1 MNALFIAG
9 VNVRRML
16 RDRTSLFFVFV
27 LPIVLIV
34 VLGTMYGGRS
44 APRMGI
50 VILEDGPLAA
60 ELAAAIRDGPIEL
73 ELKEPAS
80 IEELRSRVEEGSL
93 EIGVVVPVGYDAALT
108 SGGTATV
115 TVIGQPAAAFSA
127 LQEAVATAIERQAA
141 AITAARVAADHAGVS
156 FEAAVATARE
166 VQGRTA
172 GVSVAVEQVGEG
184 IFPAG
189 TGAFQPGAQSQ
200 LILFMFLTSLTAA
213 TQLILT
219 RQLGVSRRM
228 VAAPVRVGT
237 ILVGETLGRFA
248 IAMLQG
254 VFIVLLSAAL
264 FGVGWGDP
272 LAATT
277 VVVLFALVG
286 TGAAM
291 VVGVFASNVDQA
303 GAVGIMAG
311 MLLGALGGAMVPLEL
326 FPEPVHTIAFLTPQA
341 WAVTALREVSL
352 RGGTVLDVLVELGA
366 LTAYAV
372 GLIALGTWGL
382 RRSLTR

>member
-1 MNALFIAG
+1 MNALAIAG

-44 APRMGI
+44 DPRMGI

-60 ELAAAIRDGPIEL
+60 ELAATIREGPIEL

-80 IEELRSRVEEGSL
+80 VEELRSRVEEGSL

-127 LQEAVATAIERQAA
+127 LQEAVATAIEQQAA
-141 AITAARVAADHAGVS
+141 AITAARVAADHAGVP
-156 FEAAVATARE
+156 FEATLATARE

-172 GVSVAVEQVGEG
+172 GVSIAVEQVGEG

-219 RQLGVSRRM
+219 RQLGVARRM
-228 VAAPVRVGT
+228 VAAPVRIGT

-254 VFIVLLSAAL
+254 IFIVLLSAAL

-291 VVGVFASNVDQA
+291 VIGVFASNVDQA

-352 RGGTVLDVLVELGA
+352 RGGTVVDVLVELGA

>member
-1 MNALFIAG
+1 VNALFIAG

-34 VLGTMYGGRS
+34 VLGTMYGGRT

-50 VILEDGPLAA
+50 VLGGDGPLAA
-60 ELAAAIRDGPIEL
+60 GLAAAIREGPVEL
-73 ELKEPAS
+73 ELKEPATA
-80 IEELRSRVEEGSL
+80 EELRSRVEEGSL
-93 EIGVVVPVGYDAALT
+93 EIGVIVPAGYDEALT
-108 SGGTATV
+108 SGGTAAV

-141 AITAARVAADHAGVS
+141 QVTAARIAATHAGVP
-156 FEAAVATARE
+156 FDTALATARDIQAQT
-166 VQGRTA
+166 V

-184 IFPAG
+184 LFPAG

-213 TQLILT
+213 SQLILT

-228 VAAPVRVGT
+228 VAAPVRISS

-254 VFIVLLSAAL
+254 IFIVLLSAAL

-291 VVGVFASNVDQA
+291 VVGVFANNVDQA

-341 WAVTALREVSL
+341 WAVTALREVAL
-352 RGGTVLDVLVELGA
+352 RGGTVIDVLVELGA

>member
-1 MNALFIAG
+1 MNALFIAD
-9 VNVRRML
+9 VDVRRLL

-34 VLGTMYGGRS
+34 VLGMMYGGRS

-50 VILEDGPLAA
+50 VILEAGPLAT
-60 ELAAAIRDGPIEL
+60 ELAKAIRDGPIEL
-73 ELKEPAS
+73 ELREPATVA
-80 IEELRSRVEEGSL
+80 ELRSRVEEGSL
-93 EIGVVVPVGYDAALT
+93 EIGVIVPPGYDAALDA
-108 SGGTATV
+108 GGRVTV
-115 TVIGQPAAAFSA
+115 TVVGRPAAAFSA
-127 LQEAVATAIERQAA
+127 LREAVTTAVERQAA
-141 AITAARVAADHAGVS
+141 AITAGRLAAAHADVPLPAGL
-156 FEAAVATARE
+156 ATARE
-166 VQGRTA
+166 VQARTT

-219 RQLGVSRRM
+219 RQLGVARRM
-228 VAAPVRVGT
+228 VAAPVRIGT

-254 VFIVLLSAAL
+254 AVIVLLSAAL
-264 FGVGWGDP
+264 FAVGWGDP
-272 LAATT
+272 LAATA

-341 WAVTALREVSL
+341 WAVTALREVAL
-352 RGGTVLDVLVELGA
+352 RGGTVVDVLLELGA

>member
-34 VLGTMYGGRS
+34 VLGTMYGGRT

-50 VILEDGPLAA
+50 VVLEDGPLAA
-60 ELAAAIRDGPIEL
+60 ELVAAIREGPIEL
-73 ELKEPAS
+73 ELKEPATVD
-80 IEELRSRVEEGSL
+80 ELRARVEDGSL
-93 EIGVVVPVGYDAALT
+93 EIGVVVPAGYDETLT

-127 LQEAVATAIERQAA
+127 LREAVATAIERQAA
-141 AITAARVAADHAGVS
+141 AITAARIAADHASVS
-156 FEAAVATARE
+156 FPAALEAARE
-166 VQGRTA
+166 IQDRTA
-172 GVSVAVEQVGEG
+172 GVAVAVERVGEG
-184 IFPAG
+184 LFPDS

-228 VAAPVRVGT
+228 VAAPVRIGT

-254 VFIVLLSAAL
+254 AFIVLLSAAL

-291 VVGVFASNVDQA
+291 VVGVFANNVDQA

-326 FPEPVHTIAFLTPQA
+326 FPEPMHTIAFVTPQA
-341 WAVTALREVSL
+341 WAVTALREVAL
-352 RGGTVLDVLVELGA
+352 RGGTVVDILVELGA

-382 RRSLTR
+382 RRSLSR

>member
-1 MNALFIAG
+1 MNALVIAG

-16 RDRTSLFFVFV
+16 RDRTGLFFVFV

-34 VLGTMYGGRS
+34 VLGTMYGGRT

-50 VILEDGPLAA
+50 VMLGTSPLAE
-60 ELAAAIRDGPIEL
+60 ELAAAIRDGPIDL
-73 ELKEPAS
+73 ELKEPATVD
-80 IEELRSRVEEGSL
+80 ELRSRVEAGSL
-93 EIGVVVPVGYDAALT
+93 EIGVVVPAGYGAAIEA
-108 SGGTATV
+108 GEIATI

-127 LQEAVATAIERQAA
+127 LREAVTTAVDRQAA
-141 AITAARVAADHAGVS
+141 AVTAARIAGDHAGMP
-156 FEAAVATARE
+156 FGPALDVARD
-166 VQGRTA
+166 VQARTA
-172 GVSVAVEQVGEG
+172 GVAVAVEQVGEG
-184 IFPAG
+184 LFPAG

-219 RQLGVSRRM
+219 RQLGVARRM
-228 VAAPVRVGT
+228 VAAPVRMGT
-237 ILVGETLGRFA
+237 ILVGETLGRFG

-303 GAVGIMAG
+303 GALAIMAG

-326 FPEPVHTIAFLTPQA
+326 FPEPVHTIAFVTPQA
-341 WAVTALREVSL
+341 WAVTALREVAL
-352 RGGTVLDVLVELGA
+352 RGGTVVDVLVELGA
-366 LTAYAV
+366 LTAYAG
-372 GLIALGTWGL
+372 GLIALGIWGL

>member
-1 MNALFIAG
+1 
-9 VNVRRML
+9 
-16 RDRTSLFFVFV
+16 
-27 LPIVLIV
+27 
-34 VLGTMYGGRS
+34 
-44 APRMGI
+44 
-50 VILEDGPLAA
+50 
-60 ELAAAIRDGPIEL
+60 
-73 ELKEPAS
+73 
-80 IEELRSRVEEGSL
+80 
-93 EIGVVVPVGYDAALT
+93 
-108 SGGTATV
+108 
-115 TVIGQPAAAFSA
+115 
-127 LQEAVATAIERQAA
+127 VATAIERQGAA
-141 AITAARVAADHAGVS
+141 VTAARIAAGHAGVP
-156 FEAAVATARE
+156 FAAALDLARE
-166 VQGRTA
+166 VQGRTP
-172 GVSVAVEQVGEG
+172 GVSVAVERVGEG

-219 RQLGVSRRM
+219 RQLGVARRM
-228 VAAPVRVGT
+228 VAAPVRIAT

-254 VFIVLLSAAL
+254 AFIVLLSGLL

-277 VVVLFALVG
+277 IVVLFALVG

-291 VVGVFASNVDQA
+291 VIGVFASNVDQA

-326 FPEPVHTIAFLTPQA
+326 FPEPVHTAAFLTPQA
-341 WAVTALREVSL
+341 WAVTALREVAL
-352 RGGTVLDVLVELGA
+352 RGGTVVDVLLELGV

-372 GLIALGTWGL
+372 GLIGLGTWGL

>member
-9 VNVRRML
+9 VNLRRML

-50 VILEDGPLAA
+50 VILGDGPLAA

-73 ELKEPAS
+73 ELREPATV
-80 IEELRSRVEEGSL
+80 EELRARVEQGSL
-93 EIGVVVPVGYDAALT
+93 EIGVIVPAGYDTALT

-115 TVIGQPAAAFSA
+115 TVVGQPAAAFSA
-127 LQEAVATAIERQAA
+127 LREAVATAIEGQAA
-141 AITAARVAADHAGVS
+141 AVTAARVAADHAGVP
-156 FEAAVATARE
+156 FDVALATARE
-166 VQGRTA
+166 VRDRTA

-184 IFPAG
+184 LFPAG
-189 TGAFQPGAQSQ
+189 TGAFQPGAQSM
-200 LILFMFLTSLTAA
+200 LVLYIFLTSLTAA
-213 TQLILT
+213 TLLILT

-228 VAAPVRVGT
+228 LAAPVRVRT

-291 VVGVFASNVDQA
+291 VVGAFANNVDQA
-303 GAVGIMAG
+303 GAIGIMAG

-326 FPEPVHTIAFLTPQA
+326 FPEPIHTIAFLTPQA
-341 WAVTALREVSL
+341 WAVTALREVAL
-352 RGGTVLDVLVELGA
+352 RGGTVVDVLVELGA

-372 GLIALGTWGL
+372 GLIAVGTWGL